1 MLYPPPAPKGGDE
14 MTIVPVA
21 TVQDGCDAAEA
32 TGTEGV
38 VGCALTVILL
48 DGADSQPI
56 ALSLTV

>member
-1 MLYPPPAPKGGDE
+1 MLYPAAPTGEE

-32 TGTEGV
+32 TGTEGG
-38 VGCALTVILL
+38 VGWALTVMLL